1 MRLVQRAR
9 AERCKPERGRKDTRT
24 HIHTQQKRR
33 ERERGREGEREREE
47 EDQLDKRYDF
57 KAVSEEEL

>member
-1 MRLVQRAR
+1 MTLVQRAR

-24 HIHTQQKRR
+24 HAHTYTHKKE
-33 ERERGREGEREREE
+33 EREREREREE